1 MVGVDAADTA
11 KVVFCYKGVELVKPK
26 IFFPLDKTNR
36 VQRDRCH
43 DRAFVAAD
51 GAIAASRINDALWQF
66 ELQDHAATVTLQ
78 PMLGLNGNAA
88 NLSNFHMLTRSK
100 NQLARSRAGLLTLGL
115 Q

>member
-1 MVGVDAADTA
+1 
-11 KVVFCYKGVELVKPK
+11 
-26 IFFPLDKTNR
+26 
-36 VQRDRCH
+36 
-43 DRAFVAAD
+43 
-51 GAIAASRINDALWQF
+51 
-66 ELQDHAATVTLQ
+66 VTLQ